1 MGSIHSSSK
10 YGVFNK
16 RGYTIMDTVD
26 LSMSAMM
33 FDEPIFTLIALIG
46 LTLITYVFS
55 NDSFW

>member
-10 YGVFNK
+10 YGAFNN
-16 RGYTIMDTVD
+16 RGYTVDTVD

-46 LTLITYVFS
+46 LILITYVFS
-55 NDSFW
+55 NDSF